1 MSRNA
6 KKIRGKWK
14 QLLLSKVLGLFYLYD
29 SKLCF
34 LTYIHLCLLCSQDQ
48 DGGTC
53 ATGSHLVSLQVQ
65 KRESLDAML
74 WDACVWS

>member
-1 MSRNA
+1 MTCVMSRNA

-53 ATGSHLVSLQVQ
+53 ATWQPLGVSPGA
-65 KRESLDAML
+65 EA
-74 WDACVWS
+74 